1 MVPFLAEHYEKIILA
16 DPRYYKKSISE
27 LLEAEKTDD
36 LLILYNVTG
45 FAEDKSVAAGLTQ

>member
-27 LLEAEKTDD
+27 LLEAETTDD